1 MAPRVLTQVFAS
13 LLVATALPTLITA
26 ELLPRDQSTTVVA
39 VTATSTITHTATN
52 TDGAQGACNNFY
64 GACVVYGG
72 AGDAA
77 YTTTIY
83 ATGPSTTYTTST
95 PTSLVTSTSTATT
108 EVVVRT
114 TTVSNSGACQGY
126 DGSCVVYNT
135 ANSAVAT
142 TVYAGT
148 NGNGGGGNGNGEIG
162 NTGNG
167 GGNGAIGSGVSN
179 AASTANTLCGAS
191 FSVLSL
197 LASIM
202 VMVRA

>member
-1 MAPRVLTQVFAS
+1 MPQGFMS
-13 LLVATALPTLITA
+13 LLIATALPSLSTA
-26 ELLPRDQSTTVVA
+26 ELHRRAQSTTVVA

-72 AGDAA
+72 SGDAA

-83 ATGPSTTYTTST
+83 ATGPSTTYATPT

-108 EVVVRT
+108 EVVVQT

-135 ANSAVAT
+135 ANGAAAT
-142 TVYAGT
+142 TVYAGN
-148 NGNGGGGNGNGEIG
+148 NGNGGGGNSNGEIG

-167 GGNGAIGSGVSN
+167 GGNGAIGSG
-179 AASTANTLCGAS
+179 ASSLNRYSTFS
-191 FSVLSL
+191 FVALPL
-197 LASIM
+197 LAS
-202 VMVRA
+202 VMIRVWA

>member
-1 MAPRVLTQVFAS
+1 MAPQVLSQAFAS
-13 LLVATALPTLITA
+13 LLIATALPSLTTA
-26 ELLPRDQSTTVVA
+26 ELHPRDQSTTVVA

-72 AGDAA
+72 SGDAA

-83 ATGPSTTYTTST
+83 ATGPSTTYATPT

-108 EVVVRT
+108 EVVVQT

-135 ANSAVAT
+135 ANGAAAT
-142 TVYAGT
+142 TV
-148 NGNGGGGNGNGEIG
+148 
-162 NTGNG
+162 
-167 GGNGAIGSGVSN
+167 
-179 AASTANTLCGAS
+179 C
-191 FSVLSL
+191 
-197 LASIM
+197 
-202 VMVRA
+202 RKQRQRWRRK

>member
-1 MAPRVLTQVFAS
+1 MAPRVLAQAFAS
-13 LLVATALPTLITA
+13 LLIATALPSLITA
-26 ELLPRDQSTTVVA
+26 ELHPRDQSTVVVA

-72 AGDAA
+72 SGDAA

-83 ATGPSTTYTTST
+83 ATGPSTTYATPT

-108 EVVVRT
+108 EVVVQT

-135 ANSAVAT
+135 ANSAAAT
-142 TVYAGT
+142 TVYAGG
-148 NGNGGGGNGNGEIG
+148 NGNGGAGTGNGEIG
-162 NTGNG
+162 NTGSG

-179 AASTANTLCGAS
+179 SASTSNILSAAS
-191 FSVLSL
+191 FSALSL

-202 VMVRA
+202 VWA